1 MIRWLSTRSDEVLD
15 TRGKRFHRKGLG
27 QELHA
32 GLQVPVTNN
41 RLSLPVLA
49 QQASMSER
57 SFSEHYT
64 HAMEWDAAAAPT

>member
-1 MIRWLSTRSDEVLD
+1 MKTPN
-15 TRGKRFHRKGLG
+15 LG
-27 QELHA
+27 VHET
-32 GLQVPVTNN
+32 GS
-41 RLSLPVLA
+41 RPVLA